1 MTDAVTN
8 EAPPQASLA
17 TESMVFAGRLFTRW
31 LRYPIVPIQA
41 LLFPTFLL
49 ITYDLL
55 VGQSMTRITGTDGLA
70 GLVPVCSVAGA
81 MFGALGAGLTLP
93 AERACGL
100 LSRFWTL
107 PVHRA
112 SPITGR
118 LLAEALR
125 TMVGTVV
132 ITGVGMALGF
142 RFHGGVLAAI
152 AFLLVPVLVVLVFAT
167 VVITIGLRSGGN
179 TLFTWLATGCIG
191 LVFCNA
197 AVAPVDKF
205 PRWLQPVIQYQP
217 MSPTIEFMR
226 ALAQGDPALNPML
239 IALAWMVGIL
249 AVFGPL
255 AIREYRA
262 AAEAGN

>member
-1 MTDAVTN
+1 MSAEMQVRT
-8 EAPPQASLA
+8 SLA

-31 LRYPIVPIQA
+31 RRYPIVPIQA

-55 VGQSMTRITGTDGLA
+55 VGQSMTRLTGTDGLA
-70 GLVPVCSVAGA
+70 GLVPVCAVAGA

-112 SPITGR
+112 SPLTGR
-118 LLAEALR
+118 LLAEAVR
-125 TMVGTVV
+125 TLLGTVV
-132 ITGVGMALGF
+132 ITGVGVALGF
-142 RFHGGVLAAI
+142 RFHGGLPAAI
-152 AFLLVPVLVVLVFAT
+152 AFLLVPVLVVLAFAT

-179 TLFTWLATGCIG
+179 TLFTWLATGSIG

-205 PRWLQPVIQYQP
+205 PGWLQPVIRFQP
-217 MSPTIEFMR
+217 MSPTIESMR
-226 ALAQGDPALNPML
+226 ALAQGAPALAPML
-239 IALAWMVGIL
+239 IAFAWLVVVS

-255 AIREYRA
+255 AIREYRT
-262 AAEAGN
+262 AAEDGN